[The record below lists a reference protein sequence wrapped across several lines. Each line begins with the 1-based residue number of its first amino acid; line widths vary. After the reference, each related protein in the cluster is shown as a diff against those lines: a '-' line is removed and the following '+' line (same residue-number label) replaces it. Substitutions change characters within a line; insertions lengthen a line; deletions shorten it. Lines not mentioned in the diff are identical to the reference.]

1 MLQEKMATINSGG
14 ILVEVVRHQLVESV
28 HSGHLAILDK
38 NGKPILEIGDQDF
51 LVYPRSAIKA
61 IQASAMVRCGLDLD
75 DELLALV
82 CASHAGS
89 QIHQTNA
96 LKILAG
102 GGLTE
107 AALSNTPDKP
117 LGITER
123 KEWGDKK
130 PTPLAANCSGK
141 HAGMVVTAAINGW
154 DVGSYRDSNHP
165 LQSACRAELEK
176 LSGEKI
182 STISVDG
189 CGAPLFALTF
199 SGLAQAVHHLMISK
213 DPIHQRVTSACRKYP
228 EMVSG
233 PGRLPTVAMQKVE
246 GLFVKDGAEGVM
258 VAGLSS
264 GETIVWKMSDGSQRG
279 AGALLSA
286 ALKHIGIDVEF
297 ERENVMGGGQVVGE
311 IRASKLVRYV
321 E

>member
-1 MLQEKMATINSGG
+1 MATINSGG
-14 ILVEVVRHQLVESV
+14 ILVEVVRNNLVESV
-28 HSGHLAILDK
+28 HSGHLAILDSD
-38 NGKPILEIGDQDF
+38 GKSILEIGDQDF

-61 IQASAMVRCGLDLD
+61 IQASAMVRHGLSLD

-89 QIHQTNA
+89 QIHQANA
-96 LKILAG
+96 LKILAV

-107 AALSNTPDKP
+107 TALANTPDKP
-117 LGITER
+117 LGISER
-123 KEWGDKK
+123 KEWGEKK
-130 PTPLAANCSGK
+130 PTSLAANCSGK
-141 HAGMVVTAAINGW
+141 HAGMVVTAAVNGW
-154 DVGSYRDSNHP
+154 DVGSYKEPNHP
-165 LQSACRAELEK
+165 LQVACREELEI

-182 STISVDG
+182 STIAVDG
-189 CGAPLFALTF
+189 CGAPLFALSF
-199 SGLAQAVHHLMISK
+199 SGLVKAIHQLMVSE
-213 DPIHQRVTSACRKYP
+213 DPIHQRVTNACRKYP

-233 PGRLPTVAMQKVE
+233 AGRLPTVAMQKVN

-258 VAGLSS
+258 VAGLES
-264 GETIVWKMSDGSQRG
+264 GETIAWKMSDGSQRG

-286 ALKHIGIDVEF
+286 ALEHLGIVMDF